1 MHRFRALLVTLT
13 CSLAFACGDREQA
26 SPATQTEPVT
36 TATASPASDKK
47 VVLYSGRNEKLIG
60 PLLQQFTQQSGIQ
73 VEARYGE
80 TAEMAATLLE
90 EGKETPAGVFL
101 SQDAGA
107 LGAVAKAGI
116 TRTLPEDVTSRIPAR
131 FVGPQWTW
139 AGVSGRARTIVYNPS
154 KIRTG
159 QLPQSL
165 QDVASRRYRDR
176 WGIAP
181 LNASFQAQMA
191 VYHALNGPEAL
202 DALLKAM
209 ADAQP
214 RRYPRNSAI
223 VDAVAAGEIDF
234 GLVNHYYAW
243 EAKKE
248 RPDLPVEN
256 YFMPSGDASSF
267 VNVAGVALLDDDPDA
282 LALIRYLVSDEAQRY
297 FATQTFEYP
306 LVSTVEPPVALQP
319 LDELRTP
326 EIDYARVS
334 EVLPETL
341 AKINASGLSRN

>member
-1 MHRFRALLVTLT
+1 MHRYLIGFAVLILFGCGGADEPAL
-13 CSLAFACGDREQA
+13 
-26 SPATQTEPVT
+26 TQTEPIGTT
-36 TATASPASDKK
+36 TAAPASDKK

-60 PLLQQFTQQSGIQ
+60 PLLQEFTKQTGIA

-80 TAEMAATLLE
+80 TSEMAATLLE
-90 EGKETPAGVFL
+90 EGKNTPADVFL

-107 LGAVAKAGI
+107 LGAVAKSGL
-116 TRTLPEDVTSRIPAR
+116 TRALPEDVTSRIPAR
-131 FVGPQWTW
+131 FVGPQWNWT
-139 AGVSGRARTIVYNPS
+139 GVSGRARTIVYNPN

-165 QDVASRRYRDR
+165 EDVASRRYRNR
-176 WGIAP
+176 WGVAP

-202 DALLKAM
+202 DNLLKSM
-209 ADAQP
+209 VDAQP
-214 RRYPRNSAI
+214 KRYPRNGAI

-234 GLVNHYYAW
+234 GLVNHYYVW

-256 YFMPSGDASSF
+256 YFMPAGNAASF
-267 VNVAGVALLDDDPDA
+267 VNVAGVALLDEDPDA
-282 LALIRYLVSDEAQRY
+282 LALVRYLVSDDAQRY

-306 LVSTVEPPVALQP
+306 LVPSVEPAVALQP

-326 EIDYARVS
+326 EIDYGRVS
-334 EVLPETL
+334 EVLPDTL
-341 AKINASGLSRN
+341 ARINASGLSAN